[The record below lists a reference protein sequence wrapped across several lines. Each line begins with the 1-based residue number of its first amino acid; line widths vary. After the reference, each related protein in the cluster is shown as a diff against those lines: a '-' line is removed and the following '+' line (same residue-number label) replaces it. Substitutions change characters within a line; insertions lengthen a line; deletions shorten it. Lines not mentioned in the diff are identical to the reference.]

1 MSRTGARNRLDLD
14 DPTPR
19 SLIHVPM
26 PSTAPRVRRSVLFVP
41 AIRPDRFVKA
51 VATGADAVC
60 LDLEDGVA
68 FGQKDEARDTAMA
81 LLAERPPCRAE
92 VILRVNEPASALGD
106 RDLAA
111 ILAAGV
117 RPDALMV
124 PKVGEPDTIRA
135 LERRLAPALDGLPL
149 VVQIE
154 TARGLAAAE
163 AIATASPNVA
173 VLFFGAVDLSAELGC
188 AIEWDALL
196 YARSRV
202 VAAAALAGVDA
213 MDTPFMDVSATALLG
228 DEARAVRRLGF
239 VGKAAIHPTQ
249 VPVIQAAFSPA
260 PDEVAWAGRIVEAYK
275 ANKGGVLLVDGKLIE
290 RPVIASAQRILAVAA
305 AVRGTQK
312 SEVRSQKS
320 EEA

>member
-1 MSRTGARNRLDLD
+1 MTREAGGRRQEAGGGRPGR
-14 DPTPR
+14 
-19 SLIHVPM
+19 
-26 PSTAPRVRRSVLFVP
+26 ARRSVLFVP
-41 AIRPDRFVKA
+41 AIRPDRFEKA
-51 VATGADAVC
+51 VATGADVIC

-68 FGQKDEARDTAMA
+68 FGQKDEARERAMA
-81 LLAERPPCRAE
+81 LLAGRSPCRAE
-92 VILRVNEPASALGD
+92 VVLRVNETGSDLGE

-111 ILAAGV
+111 MLAAGV

-124 PKVGEPDTIRA
+124 PKVGDADTILA
-135 LERRLAPALDGLPL
+135 MERRLAPALEGLPL

-154 TARGLAAAE
+154 TALGLAAAE

-213 MDTPFMDVSATALLG
+213 MDTPFMDVAATEQLG

-239 VGKAAIHPTQ
+239 IGKAAIHPTQ
-249 VPVIQAAFSPA
+249 VPVIQAAFSPDA
-260 PDEVAWAGRIVEAYK
+260 DEVAWARRVVEAYE

-290 RPVIASAQRILAVAA
+290 RPVIASAQRILAAA
-305 AVRGTQK
+305 
-312 SEVRSQKS
+312 
-320 EEA
+320 EALKPEA

>member
-1 MSRTGARNRLDLD
+1 MSAR
-14 DPTPR
+14 
-19 SLIHVPM
+19 
-26 PSTAPRVRRSVLFVP
+26 RVRRSVLFVP
-41 AIRPDRFVKA
+41 AIRPDRFEKA

-68 FGQKDEARDTAMA
+68 FGQKDEARDKAMA

-111 ILAAGV
+111 VLAAAV

-124 PKVGEPDTIRA
+124 PKVGEP
-135 LERRLAPALDGLPL
+135 AP
-149 VVQIE
+149 
-154 TARGLAAAE
+154 AE

-173 VLFFGAVDLSAELGC
+173 VLFFGAVDLAAELGC

-213 MDTPFMDVSATALLG
+213 MDTPFMDVSASAQLG

-249 VPVIQAAFSPA
+249 VPVIQAAFSPD
-260 PDEVAWAGRIVEAYK
+260 PDEVAWAGRIVKAYG
-275 ANKGGVLLVDGKLIE
+275 ANAGGVLLVDGKLIE

-305 AVRGTQK
+305 AVRGV
-312 SEVRSQKS
+312 SAEGGRSRGGS
-320 EEA
+320 G

>member
-1 MSRTGARNRLDLD
+1 
-14 DPTPR
+14 
-19 SLIHVPM
+19 
-26 PSTAPRVRRSVLFVP
+26 VLFVP
-41 AIRPDRFVKA
+41 AIRPDRFEKA
-51 VATGADAVC
+51 VATGADAIC

-68 FGQKDEARDTAMA
+68 FGQKDEAREKAVA
-81 LLAERPPCRAE
+81 LLAGRPPCRAE
-92 VILRVNEPASALGD
+92 VILRVNEPASDLGD

-111 ILAAGV
+111 MLAAGV

-124 PKVGEPDTIRA
+124 PKVGEPETILA
-135 LERRLAPALDGLPL
+135 LERRLAPALEGLPL

-202 VAAAALAGVDA
+202 VAAAALAGVAA
-213 MDTPFMDVSATALLG
+213 MDTPFMDVAATEQLG

-239 VGKAAIHPTQ
+239 TGKAAIHPTQ
-249 VPVIQAAFSPA
+249 VSVIQAAFSPDA
-260 PDEVAWAGRIVEAYK
+260 DEVAWARRVVEAYE
-275 ANKGGVLLVDGKLIE
+275 ANKGGVLLVDGKLVE
-290 RPVIASAQRILAVAA
+290 RPVIASAQRILATAE
-305 AVRGTQK
+305 AVK
-312 SEVRSQKS
+312 P
-320 EEA
+320 EA